1 MSLIISL
8 IKKMLVELNRYIGVK
23 IMDDVTYICMIS
35 FCSRVTFYG
44 NAFQHMFEAE
54 HVFHQEIGKVS
65 F

>member
-1 MSLIISL
+1 
-8 IKKMLVELNRYIGVK
+8 
-23 IMDDVTYICMIS
+23 MDDVTYICMIS